1 MSTVHILLSTYN
13 GERYLEEQLNSLF
26 EQDLPLGMRVWV
38 RDDGSSDGTLGI
50 LRRFESQYAGRF
62 HVDAGHNIGVVRS
75 FFHLLEKTPND
86 GYFAFC
92 DQDDVWNS
100 DKLARAIAKLE
111 TVPENVPAVYCSRT
125 ELTDRTGR
133 HLGYW
138 PPIPRKGPA
147 FENALIE
154 NIAVGCTIVMNGAA
168 KRLIADALP
177 NPGAVIM
184 HDWWVYLCVSAF
196 GKVIYD
202 PQPSIRYRQHGSNAV
217 GGTNR
222 FVRKWRVKFASFRRN
237 RRKFK
242 LRVQATEFNRLF
254 GAKLPAGHRRVLIEF
269 LEPRTSLASRIRY
282 AFSTKLY
289 RQLPLDNLLFRILYI
304 LKYI

>member
-1 MSTVHILLSTYN
+1 MRTVHVLLSTYN
-13 GERYLEEQLNSLF
+13 GEGYLEEQLNSLL
-26 EQDLPLGMRVWV
+26 EQGLPHEIRVWV

-50 LRRFESQYAGRF
+50 LRRFESEYAGKF
-62 HVDAGHNIGVVRS
+62 HVDAGHNLGVVRS
-75 FFHLLEKTPND
+75 FFHLLEETPEE

-92 DQDDVWNS
+92 DQDDIWNR
-100 DKLARAIAKLE
+100 DKLARAITKLE
-111 TVPENVPAVYCSRT
+111 TVPEDEPAMYCSRT
-125 ELTDRTGR
+125 ELIDKAGR

-138 PPIPRKGPA
+138 PPIPRREPA

-154 NIAVGCTIVMNGAA
+154 NIAVGCTIVLNGAA
-168 KRLIADALP
+168 KRLISGALP
-177 NPGAVIM
+177 DPDRVIM
-184 HDWWVYLCVSAF
+184 HDWWAYLCVSAF
-196 GKVIYD
+196 GQVIYD

-222 FVRKWRVKFASFRRN
+222 FIRKWRMKYANFRRN

-242 LRVQATEFNRLF
+242 LRAQAAEFDRLF
-254 GAKLPAGHRRVLIEF
+254 GAKLPAGYRRVLNDF
-269 LEPRTSLASRIRY
+269 LEPRASLASRIRY

-289 RQLPLDNLLFRILYI
+289 RQTPLDNLLFRILYV